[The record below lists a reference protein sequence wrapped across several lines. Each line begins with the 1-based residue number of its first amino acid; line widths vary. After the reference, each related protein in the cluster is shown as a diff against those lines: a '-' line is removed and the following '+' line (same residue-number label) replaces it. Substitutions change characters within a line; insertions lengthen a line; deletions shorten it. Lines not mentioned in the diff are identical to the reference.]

1 MEGRCCVST
10 QCPRLAVL
18 IPMVFK
24 MAVSNGM
31 CVTYPHSRTDSRR
44 TCAHRVQHTH
54 AIQYVAT
61 ARYLHSRLLHV
72 TSTVSLLQ
80 RTEKIN
86 ASSMVMTAMVTPE
99 LKACGLGGAF
109 VGTTWRII
117 LMIEAAAEWCGEDAS
132 ETQSGMISGVA
143 DMDGTMNFTYKYFST

>member
-1 MEGRCCVST
+1 MCT
-10 QCPRLAVL
+10 PRT
-18 IPMVFK
+18 
-24 MAVSNGM
+24 N
-31 CVTYPHSRTDSRR
+31 
-44 TCAHRVQHTH
+44 TH

-61 ARYLHSRLLHV
+61 TRYLHSRLLHV